1 MLDRHRAA
9 WRQWS
14 PEAAKMALQE
24 LRAVTD
30 FVDTMR
36 ARALEPATS
45 RPHDIEAN

>member
-1 MLDRHRAA
+1 L
-9 WRQWS
+9 
-14 PEAAKMALQE
+14 ALQE
-24 LRAVTD
+24 LGAVTD